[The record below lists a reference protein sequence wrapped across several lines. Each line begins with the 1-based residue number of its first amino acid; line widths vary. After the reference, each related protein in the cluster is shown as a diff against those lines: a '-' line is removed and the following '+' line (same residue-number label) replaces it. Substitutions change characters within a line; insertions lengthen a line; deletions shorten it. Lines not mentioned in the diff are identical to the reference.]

1 MQVDQQLTQVN
12 KQMQLVDQQL
22 VQVDQHLMQVDKQLI
37 RVKLT
42 DHILPKRPNLS
53 TYRGIKKNK
62 VSIGHA
68 HWKFEPKYPLF

>member
-1 MQVDQQLTQVN
+1 
-12 KQMQLVDQQL
+12 MQLVDQQL

-62 VSIGHA
+62 VSIGHTL
-68 HWKFEPKYPLF
+68 EV